1 MGSGGSGGGFGG
13 VKTAGSVDTSE
24 ANHLAVPVVRLQEAV
39 QVAPAEEVRV
49 CFIFHVELAAWLL
62 TGE

>member
-1 MGSGGSGGGFGG
+1 M
-13 VKTAGSVDTSE
+13 KTAGSVDTSE